1 MKRYLFLSIVALA
14 LRAQTLPEVIEAA
27 YRNDPEIKMLK
38 AEIKL
43 QKSRIEAASL
53 WENPRLRAG
62 MSDVRTDDPLNR
74 SIEPMQTQF
83 LALSQTIPLS
93 DRYGAERKRAQKIY
107 DALRAKLEDQK
118 RKIASQLAGYAY
130 DIVVIHKRIRLIE
143 KNKRNLRRIKNL
155 LMGYRA
161 SGDLLLETDQM
172 LQRLNV
178 RKEALKMQE
187 RIRYSQI
194 RRHTL
199 RQIDEISASITLPEE
214 IPDSFD
220 QEHPALRLYRYR
232 IEAAREAVAAASMRE
247 RPDLT
252 VSGGYYQRA
261 GRADYL
267 NVSVSMPLQVRG
279 REKIATQQAKIDLT
293 YQIERLALQK
303 AQMQNAF
310 ETLRLQYMR
319 DKKNYLVYQ
328 QRILPLQRKIRR
340 YLSGKMGLGAISM
353 VKLVDAANE
362 EITLEEKALDMLSS
376 CWQNYAK
383 LRYFL

>member
-1 MKRYLFLSIVALA
+1 MKRYLFLSIVALVI
-14 LRAQTLPEVIEAA
+14 RAQTLPEVIETA

-38 AEIKL
+38 AKIES
-43 QKSRIEAASL
+43 QKTRIEAASL
-53 WENPRLRAG
+53 WENPRLRVG
-62 MSDVRTDDPLNR
+62 VSDIRTDDPLDR

-93 DRYGAERKRAQKIY
+93 DRYGTERKRAQKIF
-107 DALRAKLEDQK
+107 DALHAELEDKK
-118 RKIASQLAGYAY
+118 RRIASQLAGYVY
-130 DIVVIHKRIRLIE
+130 DIDVIHKRIRLIE
-143 KNKRNLRRIKNL
+143 KSERNLRRIKNL
-155 LMGYRA
+155 LKGYRA

-172 LQRLNV
+172 LQRLHV

-199 RQIDEISASITLPEE
+199 HQIDEISASITLPEE

-232 IEAAREAVAAASMRE
+232 IEAAREAVAAASMKE

-267 NVSVSMPLQVRG
+267 NLSVSMPLQVRG

-303 AQMQNAF
+303 AQMQSAF
-310 ETLRLQYMR
+310 ETLRLRYMR
-319 DKKNYLVYQ
+319 DKKNYQIYQ
-328 QRILPLQRKIRR
+328 RRILPLQRKIRR
-340 YLSGKMGLGAISM
+340 YLSGKVGFGAISM
-353 VKLVDAANE
+353 VKLLDAVNE
-362 EITLEEKALDMLSS
+362 EIALEEKSLDMLSS
-376 CWQNYAK
+376 CRQNYAK